1 MSLSWTLEY
10 YMSMETLFFI
20 IYFHYIYNMNETILI
35 NSLLFFLFFMFGVR
49 FGKNMEKL
57 KEKKDDEH

>member
-1 MSLSWTLEY
+1 MDIRILY
-10 YMSMETLFFI
+10 VHGNLFI
-20 IYFHYIYNMNETILI
+20 VDYFHYIYNMNETILI